1 MKKAYEIIKRPIIT
15 EKSAVQMENNKY
27 TFEVEYTA
35 NKTEIKQAIEEIFEV
50 KVDKVNVINVRPKKK
65 RALSVKKRLNK
76 FGKSNKVRKAVV
88 TLKEGSIKVY

>member
-1 MKKAYEIIKRPIIT
+1 MRKAYDIIKKPIIT

-27 TFEVEYTA
+27 TFEVDYSA

-50 KVDKVNVINVRPKKK
+50 KVDKVNVVNRKAKSK
-65 RALSVKKRLNK
+65 RVGRYLGKTNRL
-76 FGKSNKVRKAVV
+76 RKAVV

>member
-1 MKKAYEIIKRPIIT
+1 MRKAYDIIKKPIIT

-27 TFEVEYTA
+27 TFEVDYSA

-50 KVDKVNVINVRPKKK
+50 KVDKVNVVNRIAKSK
-65 RALSVKKRLNK
+65 RVGRYIGKTNRL
-76 FGKSNKVRKAVV
+76 RKAIV

>member
-1 MKKAYEIIKRPIIT
+1 MKKAYEIIKKPIIT